1 MPLPNTGQVA
11 NVVLLTVVP
20 HIFGVYCEF
29 AAGEHRFGAIIEQ
42 AHEGL
47 APEYQVLVD
56 QDVMVTV
63 MDYTETTPS
72 LMIVDL
78 AA

>member
-20 HIFGVYCEF
+20 HIFGLYCEF
-29 AAGEHRFGAIIEQ
+29 STGEHKFGAVIEQ
-42 AHEGL
+42 AHAGL

-56 QDVMVTV
+56 NDVTVTV
-63 MDYTETTPS
+63 MDYTDTTPS